1 VLNDLL
7 TIIRWHNMEIDFA
20 GEVVRHEARQSCTI
34 ITCPAGTIELTA
46 WRRHAACPLQR
57 SPADVILD
65 VLANGASQVRST

>member
-34 ITCPAGTIELTA
+34 ITCPSGTIELTA
-46 WRRHAACPLQR
+46 WMRRAA
-57 SPADVILD
+57 
-65 VLANGASQVRST
+65 